1 MTGRRARGAGAA
13 TGLVAGLAALTGC
26 GLGPG
31 SSGDSLEDVAAVR
44 EALVGRASDELDVVG
59 ADLAA
64 EPAEAVVGDNGGSG
78 VEDRF
83 VGTLQVRALFDV
95 EAPSSDALEEIVR
108 SAGYDGDASVQDGFY
123 SADDGEGW
131 RMSITYREWESSGP
145 RLAVVWDSPSVSLD
159 ADTRVQAREA
169 GLIEG
174 EQALDEAS

>member
-1 MTGRRARGAGAA
+1 MTGRRVRGAAAA
-13 TGLVAGLAALTGC
+13 TGLAAGLLVLTGC
-26 GLGPG
+26 GLGPS
-31 SSGDSLEDVAAVR
+31 SSGDSFEDVTAVR
-44 EALVGRASDELDVVG
+44 EALVERANGELDAVG
-59 ADLAA
+59 AELAA
-64 EPAEAVVGDNGGSG
+64 EPADAVVGDNGGSG

-95 EAPSSDALEEIVR
+95 EAPSAEALETLVR

-131 RMSITYREWESSGP
+131 RMSITYRDWESSGP

-159 ADTRVQAREA
+159 ADTRVRARDA

>member
-1 MTGRRARGAGAA
+1 MTGRRARGAAVA
-13 TGLVAGLAALTGC
+13 TGLVAGLVALTGC
-26 GLGPG
+26 APGPG
-31 SSGDSLEDVAAVR
+31 GSGDSLEDVAAVR
-44 EALVGRASDELDVVG
+44 EALVQRADDELDVVG

-64 EPAEAVVGDNGGSG
+64 RPSTAVVGDNGGSG
-78 VEDRF
+78 VQDRF

-95 EAPSSDALEEIVR
+95 EPPSAEALETLVR

-131 RMSITYREWESSGP
+131 RMSITYRAWQSSGP

-159 ADTRVQAREA
+159 ADTRVRARDA